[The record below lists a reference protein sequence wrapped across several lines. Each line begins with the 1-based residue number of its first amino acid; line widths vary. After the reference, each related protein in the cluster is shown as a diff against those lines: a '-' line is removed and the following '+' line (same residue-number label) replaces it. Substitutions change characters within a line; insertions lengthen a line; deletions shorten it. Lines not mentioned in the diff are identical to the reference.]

1 MHVWT
6 LPVETALTV
15 IGLLAFSLSGA
26 LMAVRKQMDVVGMLV
41 LAAITALGGGV
52 IRDLLIGVTPPLA
65 LRTWWWLAVPLLA
78 TVLTFFFHPVI
89 ARLRRG
95 VLLFDAVGL
104 GVFCAG
110 ATRTGLQVGLSPQSA
125 VIVGVITGIGGG
137 ILRDVLAGE
146 IPSVLRRDTQL
157 YAVAAVAGC
166 TVVAVAHLL
175 GQDGVWVQL
184 VAAAGIFALRMLA
197 LWRRWGA
204 PAPRRRPS

>member
-1 MHVWT
+1 MD
-6 LPVETALTV
+6 TALTV
-15 IGLLAFSLSGA
+15 VGLLAFSLSGA

-52 IRDLLIGVTPPLA
+52 IRDVLIGVTPPLA
-65 LRTWWWLAVPLLA
+65 LRTWWWLVVPLVA
-78 TVLTFFFHPVI
+78 TVLTFFFHPVV

-95 VLLFDAVGL
+95 VLVFDAVGL
-104 GVFCAG
+104 GVFCAA
-110 ATRTGLQVGLSPQSA
+110 ATRNGLAAGLPPQSA

-137 ILRDVLAGE
+137 MLRDVLAGE

-166 TVVAVAHLL
+166 SVVALGHLA
-175 GQDGVWVQL
+175 GQDGLWVQL
-184 VAAAGIFALRMLA
+184 VAAAFIFALRMAA

-204 PAPRRRPS
+204 PAPVRRPS